1 MRQVCPFLPLLL
13 NIVLELLA
21 TAIRQEKEIKAIQS
35 GKEEANFSL
44 FADDMIMYIENPI
57 GSTRKLLNLISEL
70 GKVAGYRVNIQK
82 LMAFLYSNNK
92 LRERETKKTHLL

>member
-1 MRQVCPFLPLLL
+1 MKNLQPTLYSVWKKLKAFPLRSETRHGCPLSRIVF

-57 GSTRKLLNLISEL
+57 Q
-70 GKVAGYRVNIQK
+70 Y
-82 LMAFLYSNNK
+82 
-92 LRERETKKTHLL
+92 TKN